1 MLTPVVIDFLCSCGL
16 FTSRSD
22 ILEPAAFSSRPLSPK
37 LRNPSLWP
45 TPVKK
50 KKQSRP
56 PALLRQRGVKW
67 TCSTWNQRTLPF
79 LLWEC
84 CVDVRWDECVAWKE
98 WPAFLNQAGGGGRE
112 LMETVYSSASICA
125 NANIA
130 GTLEFIAFYLL
141 WLLALYC
148 IYYVSVCWFQ
158 T

>member
-1 MLTPVVIDFLCSCGL
+1 MWTFHL
-16 FTSRSD
+16 
-22 ILEPAAFSSRPLSPK
+22 
-37 LRNPSLWP
+37 SLWHIGTSSFFLP
-45 TPVKK
+45 ASFSKTQESQPLTNTSKK